1 VWYDVSPLGHNLL
14 GKMMSDIYEKA
25 GIAKQ
30 CTNHSLRATAVHIL
44 DEAEF
49 AGPQI
54 MSITGHSKSVD
65 SQFTSF
71 VFNKDS
77 RF

>member
-1 VWYDVSPLGHNLL
+1 
-14 GKMMSDIYEKA
+14 
-25 GIAKQ
+25 
-30 CTNHSLRATAVHIL
+30 
-44 DEAEF
+44 
-49 AGPQI
+49 

-77 RF
+77 RFWSTFSLLSVVYRGWA